1 MVKDRWHKAP
11 KRREDRALCKKKYS
25 CWAIKSPSRSGVLPE
40 TLRNFILK
48 KHEVYQME
56 RGHIDSMGRN
66 MVQRSLI

>member
-1 MVKDRWHKAP
+1 MQKEIQLLGYKVYQEA
-11 KRREDRALCKKKYS
+11 
-25 CWAIKSPSRSGVLPE
+25 SRSGVLPE
-40 TLRNFILK
+40 TLRNVILK